1 MAPATWLLSRRLIRG
16 GWEVVLN
23 VPTRERDTVVDGE
36 MENGGGGDGVPGAA
50 EKSVELELLQA
61 YIQKRRPS
69 TRRLQSAAAVSFRD
83 SGVKRKRKKAGA
95 ADELDKVADKL
106 TSIVDSVHLAP
117 ADVEPDG
124 PEDVIQT
131 IVELL
136 RESGDTLDAE
146 IKQNKSLASVFS
158 GFNYGLFEKVTTMFL
173 ERVEL
178 DDVPSTKS
186 PEQAKIALT
195 FEVTSKLTAVDN
207 HPMNRVMGFG
217 AKYLQQNF
225 STWVQQQG
233 GWAKAFDSEDIE

>member
-1 MAPATWLLSRRLIRG
+1 
-16 GWEVVLN
+16 
-23 VPTRERDTVVDGE
+23 
-36 MENGGGGDGVPGAA
+36 MENGDGGDGVLGAA

-61 YIQKRRPS
+61 YVQKRRPS
-69 TRRLQSAAAVSFRD
+69 TRRLQSATALSFR
-83 SGVKRKRKKAGA
+83 SQGMKEKKKKKKAGA
-95 ADELDKVADKL
+95 GDELDKVADKL
-106 TSIVDSVHLAP
+106 TNIVDSVHLAP
-117 ADVEPDG
+117 ADIDHDG
-124 PEDVIQT
+124 PEDVVQT

-136 RESGDTLDAE
+136 RESGDKLDEE
-146 IKQNKSLASVFS
+146 IRQNKSLADLFS

-173 ERVEL
+173 KGVEL
-178 DDVPSTKS
+178 EVVSSTKS
-186 PEQAKIALT
+186 SEQAKIALT